1 LHGPIEEIAWKEAGE
16 AETLLH
22 DLGIAV
28 RFYPFKHYLVLVD
41 VRYASSVSIHVP
53 CAELID
59 VVTNACLVTSNLYNC
74 VFFFGNHLYNCVMLW
89 NLDKRL

>member
-41 VRYASSVSIHVP
+41 ARYASSVSIHVP

-59 VVTNACLVTSNLYNC
+59 VVTNACN
-74 VFFFGNHLYNCVMLW
+74 LYNCVMLW
-89 NLDKRL
+89 NLEKRL

>member
-28 RFYPFKHYLVLVD
+28 RFYPFKHYLVIVD
-41 VRYASSVSIHVP
+41 VRYASSFLFMFPVQDSLMLSQMHV
-53 CAELID
+53 
-59 VVTNACLVTSNLYNC
+59 
-74 VFFFGNHLYNCVMLW
+74 
-89 NLDKRL
+89 

>member
-1 LHGPIEEIAWKEAGE
+1 MHGPIEEIAWKEAEE

-41 VRYASSVSIHVP
+41 VQYASSVSIHVP
-53 CAELID
+53 SSELID
-59 VVTNACLVTSNLYNC
+59 VVTNACLVNSN
-74 VFFFGNHLYNCVMLW
+74 LYNCVMLW
-89 NLDKRL
+89 NLDKRLYNYPVYPLKEM